1 VLRFSEININII
13 VFRMSR
19 VDRKIAENLKRIR
32 KAGNMS
38 LDTMAARTG
47 VSKSMLGQI
56 ERGESNPTVATIEKI
71 AEGLKISFDE
81 LFYTR
86 EEDIRVVDPERME
99 IYREKEGKYRIRQI
113 FGYDSRR
120 TFEVYQAEIYP
131 SGSMRDITDKED
143 AVRYITVLEG
153 ELLLHADHEVYTLSP
168 GDEVRIAGGKAYQ
181 IENRSGM
188 FARISLL
195 LSFERGTR
203 R

>member
-1 VLRFSEININII
+1 
-13 VFRMSR
+13 MSR

>member
-1 VLRFSEININII
+1 MLRFSEININII

>member
-1 VLRFSEININII
+1 
-13 VFRMSR
+13 M
-19 VDRKIAENLKRIR
+19 
-32 KAGNMS
+32 
-38 LDTMAARTG
+38 
-47 VSKSMLGQI
+47 
-56 ERGESNPTVATIEKI
+56 
-71 AEGLKISFDE
+71 
-81 LFYTR
+81 
-86 EEDIRVVDPERME
+86 VDPERME

>member
-1 VLRFSEININII
+1 
-13 VFRMSR
+13 
-19 VDRKIAENLKRIR
+19 
-32 KAGNMS
+32 
-38 LDTMAARTG
+38 
-47 VSKSMLGQI
+47 
-56 ERGESNPTVATIEKI
+56 
-71 AEGLKISFDE
+71 
-81 LFYTR
+81 
-86 EEDIRVVDPERME
+86 
-99 IYREKEGKYRIRQI
+99 
-113 FGYDSRR
+113 
-120 TFEVYQAEIYP
+120 
-131 SGSMRDITDKED
+131 MRDITDKED

>member
-1 VLRFSEININII
+1 MLRFSEININIL

>member
-1 VLRFSEININII
+1 MLRFSEININVI